1 MMNLPNIQQLEN
13 FIIYGKVRNFTAA
26 AKEANI
32 TQSAF
37 SFQMKKL
44 EERIGVQLIV
54 RSNKGSNLTE
64 EGELFLKRVEVIF
77 QNLEECI
84 CDIQA
89 LGGQTLSLSVGTLM
103 SLGDV
108 LMNRHLAYFQK
119 HHPKMPISVY
129 NLEARELLKQ
139 LEEDKLDIIS
149 TFCLPQMNINKY
161 EQTFFCTEKMVYYA
175 PNMHIENPTVSADY
189 MARRP
194 LAQYSSYYLMNT
206 NIQKYF
212 SSIDCHPVVQAW
224 FSTPYAIMQYC
235 QENLTGAL
243 LSERFLVAMG
253 VYEGYYEVE
262 PKFDMSCY
270 LLYKHNNPK
279 YKMMKIF
286 IDYIRRL
293 YQG

>member
-44 EERIGVQLIV
+44 EELIGVQLIA
-54 RSNKGSNLTE
+54 RSNKGSKLTK
-64 EGELFLKRVEVIF
+64 EGELFLTKI
-77 QNLEECI
+77 QIILQDLEECI

-89 LGGQTLSLSVGTLM
+89 LSGQTLSLSVGTLM

-119 HHPKMPISVY
+119 HHPEMSISVY

-149 TFCLPQMNINKY
+149 TFCLPQMNINNY

-175 PNMHIENPTVSADY
+175 PNMHVENQPVTADY
-189 MARRP
+189 IARHP

-206 NIQKYF
+206 NIERYF
-212 SSIDCHPVVQAW
+212 SDIDCHPVVQAW

-243 LSERFLVAMG
+243 LSERFLMAMG
-253 VYEGYYEVE
+253 VCKGYYEVE

-270 LLYKHNNPK
+270 LLYKKKNPK

-286 IDYIRRL
+286 IDYIRKL
-293 YQG
+293 YQS